1 MPNDP
6 IQSLNLFFS
15 WNFRLLSNTFS
26 SFFVFCVSVQVKLT
40 VPLLCLC
47 AFCLERLSPKWCIL
61 FRVGC

>member
-1 MPNDP
+1 
-6 IQSLNLFFS
+6 
-15 WNFRLLSNTFS
+15 
-26 SFFVFCVSVQVKLT
+26 VFCVSVQVKLT